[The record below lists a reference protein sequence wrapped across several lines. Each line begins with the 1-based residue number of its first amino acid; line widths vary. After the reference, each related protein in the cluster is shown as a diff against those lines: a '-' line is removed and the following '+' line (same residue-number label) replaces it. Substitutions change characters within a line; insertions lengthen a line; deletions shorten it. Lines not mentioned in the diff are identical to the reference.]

1 MDENGKNK
9 GNLGRPS
16 SYNESYAKR
25 AEELASEGC
34 TNVEIYKA
42 LRISETTFYRWCAD
56 IKEFKEAIEN
66 GKPVSIPKIVE
77 AVNKAAIG
85 YTEVVKREKTK
96 LIYKFSKDGEEV
108 PYEKIV
114 ESWDQHIVVP
124 PSVQAAKFMLTNRAK
139 DQWKLNPD
147 NFDESGDRIPD
158 VNLNI
163 GTQVLQGAQLATS
176 EQEAEDLAPD
186 LDEMHEDLLKDE
198 EE

>member
-1 MDENGKNK
+1 MGKKK
-9 GNLGRPS
+9 GKLGRPW

-25 AEELASEGC
+25 AEQLASEGC

-42 LRISETTFYRWCAD
+42 LRISETTFYRWCSD
-56 IKEFKEAIEN
+56 IREFKEAIEN
-66 GKPVSIPKIVE
+66 GKPISVPKIVD

-96 LIYKFSKDGEEV
+96 VVYKFTKEGKEV
-108 PYEKIV
+108 PYEKTV

-124 PSVQAAKFMLTNRAK
+124 PSIQAAKFMLTNRAK
-139 DQWKLNPD
+139 DKWKLNPD
-147 NFDESGDRIPD
+147 NFDESGERIPD
-158 VNLNI
+158 VSLNI
-163 GTQVLQGAQLATS
+163 GGQILQGNRLATS

-186 LDEMHEDLLKDE
+186 LDQMHEDLLSDE